1 MNKGVSAGAPKF
13 QRDDSIYFQEHRPE
27 VLKLNKLAC
36 RWHGPATITK
46 VLRNNI
52 HFIYNEKHHSRD
64 VNDIKKAIPPTEA
77 DSIQSKLL
85 QFGPSLRTKALVKF
99 LLAHIPEP
107 AESRLLLSKITTA
120 QGKRWLTAM
129 SKIVDKYQVAL
140 STDSEKEVWYK
151 HFSVEELTSYTETL
165 PLKTRRLIL
174 SKLLSLRDFLFNLD
188 DRNNQLAKF
197 NH

>member
-1 MNKGVSAGAPKF
+1 MYICTHTHTHICIYKHKHK
-13 QRDDSIYFQEHRPE
+13 SI
-27 VLKLNKLAC
+27 
-36 RWHGPATITK
+36 
-46 VLRNNI
+46 
-52 HFIYNEKHHSRD
+52 
-64 VNDIKKAIPPTEA
+64 
-77 DSIQSKLL
+77 
-85 QFGPSLRTKALVKF
+85 F
-99 LLAHIPEP
+99 LTP
-107 AESRLLLSKITTA
+107 
-120 QGKRWLTAM
+120 M

-140 STDSEKEVWYK
+140 STDSEKAVWFK

>member
-1 MNKGVSAGAPKF
+1 MFSLCFHTDEYKRRWITLLQLCNSWKEHTNILSRINSSVGRVFNCIYTHIHIHTYIHTYIYIHIYVYINTYIHTYTYIHTCKWILDHIYSLFLLEVLKKPGVSTPHHLQSSRPKRNNANQMNKGVSAGAPKF

-77 DSIQSKLL
+77 D
-85 QFGPSLRTKALVKF
+85 
-99 LLAHIPEP
+99 
-107 AESRLLLSKITTA
+107 
-120 QGKRWLTAM
+120 
-129 SKIVDKYQVAL
+129 
-140 STDSEKEVWYK
+140 
-151 HFSVEELTSYTETL
+151 
-165 PLKTRRLIL
+165 
-174 SKLLSLRDFLFNLD
+174 
-188 DRNNQLAKF
+188 
-197 NH
+197 